1 MLFNGRL
8 VSVCPFFW
16 HYRYLSV
23 CLPGSRFFVLN
34 MCCVPAGITFKSLI
48 HTWWIWVLVM
58 RYPAVFRVSHVHLYW
73 LASITD
79 EDKQS
84 VQDYPLW
91 LQCYSKFSSPC
102 NFRASILFRQPLC
115 SACYCQDLYLGFLLV
130 LCLVNQWFLGVTE
143 VFLIYIFFLSL

>member
-34 MCCVPAGITFKSLI
+34 MCCVPAGITFKSLM

-58 RYPAVFRVSHVHLYW
+58 RYPTVFRVSHVHLYW

-79 EDKQS
+79 EDGNNLCKTIPF
-84 VQDYPLW
+84 DFNAIP
-91 LQCYSKFSSPC
+91 
-102 NFRASILFRQPLC
+102 NFLHLVISGHPFCLDNPPALHVTAKIC
-115 SACYCQDLYLGFLLV
+115 SLA
-130 LCLVNQWFLGVTE
+130 
-143 VFLIYIFFLSL
+143 FFWSCAL